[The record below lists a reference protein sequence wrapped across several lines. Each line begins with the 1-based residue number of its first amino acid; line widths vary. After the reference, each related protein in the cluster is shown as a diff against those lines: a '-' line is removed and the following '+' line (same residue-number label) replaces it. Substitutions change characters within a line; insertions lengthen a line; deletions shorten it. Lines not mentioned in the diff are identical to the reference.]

1 MHQVYTRLVNEKRVS
16 TYFSLTLSDIRL
28 SRRHFKRGRKNYYCV
43 IRKFLFK
50 LTSYPW
56 ASTHA
61 RRRIRHYMT
70 GLSMI
75 QIQWNRSGLS
85 QFLQNSMIQL
95 VDIMYSIYMGT
106 FSPVGL
112 LLKFIQRVQHFRP
125 FRPFAGDLYRPTW
138 FTRKR
143 HIWSDLWSSLH
154 LIQC

>member
-1 MHQVYTRLVNEKRVS
+1 MYTRLVNEKRVS

-70 GLSMI
+70 GLSINDPDPMKPI
-75 QIQWNRSGLS
+75 WFVPI
-85 QFLQNSMIQL
+85 
-95 VDIMYSIYMGT
+95 
-106 FSPVGL
+106 PP
-112 LLKFIQRVQHFRP
+112 KF
-125 FRPFAGDLYRPTW
+125 DDT
-138 FTRKR
+138 TR
-143 HIWSDLWSSLH
+143 
-154 LIQC
+154 